1 MRRSRNGRTTYWT
14 RLSGPGDNAVS
25 PAIRWSRQLGRERRA
40 GRRPAHQPPCGRRRR
55 HATGDGSN
63 QTHPSSSCQYHEPP
77 SRGWYNDAKAVS
89 AAQSGGL
96 ASSDSSGDGGGGGL
110 GRAGEGGAAI
120 LKRLREG
127 AGINTNMAVIH
138 QA

>member
-1 MRRSRNGRTTYWT
+1 MRSRQQSDG
-14 RLSGPGDNAVS
+14 LASSDASGEWG
-25 PAIRWSRQLGRERRA
+25 RA
-40 GRRPAHQPPCGRRRR
+40 GRRPALQTPCGRRPR
-55 HATGDGSN
+55 HVTGVGSS
-63 QTHPSSSCQYHEPP
+63 QAHPSSSCQYHEPP
-77 SRGWYNDAKAVS
+77 SRGWYNDATAVS
-89 AAQSGGL
+89 PAQSGGL
-96 ASSDSSGDGGGGGL
+96 ANSDSSGDGGGGGL